1 MIKKLSALRS
11 LAPLRPSGYVAD
23 VLSGC
28 KVDEAADTYEITPEH
43 WAAMVAKYRKA
54 GDCAPPTAPVQPV
67 PIESWPMAAR
77 VVRMMRNASDKGV
90 GDTLERIAAIMG
102 AAWVAERYEALTGRS
117 CGCNSRR
124 DKANALYP
132 Y

>member
-1 MIKKLSALRS
+1 MIKRLSTLRTS
-11 LAPLRPSGYVAD
+11 AASRPPGYVAD
-23 VLSGC
+23 VLSGATL
-28 KVDEAADTYEITPEH
+28 VDEANDLYECTDEH
-43 WAAMVAKYRKA
+43 WAAMVAKYRKPNEEA
-54 GDCAPPTAPVQPV
+54 APAPIQPI
-67 PIESWPMAAR
+67 PYEDWPMAAR

-90 GDTLERIAAIMG
+90 GDTLERIAARMG